1 MTVTDAPATVDWVA
15 RAAEVGA
22 LLEPLAA
29 EADRTGECV
38 AESLALLR
46 QHGFMGAPVPTELG
60 GGGATHPEA
69 CAVLRTIGRS
79 CGASAVTLS
88 MHYHLTCTQVWRY
101 RHDQPAET
109 ILRRIADEALFLV
122 ATGASDW
129 ISSNGSA
136 AKVDGGFRVSARKV
150 PASGAPFGDVAVTS
164 VRWVDVPDGPQV
176 LHCSIPLSA
185 DGVSVEPTWDS
196 LGLRGTGSDTI
207 VFDDV
212 FVPDAAVSL
221 VRPADR
227 WHPIWNVVVGT
238 ALPLVLAA
246 YLGIADRAV
255 EEALRLA
262 TPKAVRPD
270 VQAAAGTMLDHRA
283 VAEDAVGGMIR
294 AADDLRFAGT
304 DAIAAATLSRK
315 TTAADAVE
323 ATTRAALDLAGG
335 AGYARG
341 SVIERCHR
349 DALGARYHPLPA
361 ARQVLFTGRVALG
374 LDPVA

>member
-1 MTVTDAPATVDWVA
+1 
-15 RAAEVGA
+15 
-22 LLEPLAA
+22 
-29 EADRTGECV
+29 
-38 AESLALLR
+38 
-46 QHGFMGAPVPTELG
+46 
-60 GGGATHPEA
+60 
-69 CAVLRTIGRS
+69 
-79 CGASAVTLS
+79 
-88 MHYHLTCTQVWRY
+88 
-101 RHDQPAET
+101 
-109 ILRRIADEALFLV
+109 
-122 ATGASDW
+122 
-129 ISSNGSA
+129 
-136 AKVDGGFRVSARKV
+136 
-150 PASGAPFGDVAVTS
+150 
-164 VRWVDVPDGPQV
+164 
-176 LHCSIPLSA
+176 
-185 DGVSVEPTWDS
+185 
-196 LGLRGTGSDTI
+196 